1 MITKE
6 AQFSKYKAY
15 YPVDG
20 TRFMALT
27 ILDANRYAKKV
38 GVELEIE
45 KWIDEERK

>member
-15 YPVDG
+15 YLVDG

-27 ILDANRYAKKV
+27 ILDAKRYAKKV
-38 GVELEIE
+38 EVELEIE
-45 KWIDEERK
+45 KWIDEESK

>member
-15 YPVDG
+15 YLVDG

-27 ILDANRYAKKV
+27 ILDAKRYAKKV
-38 GVELEIE
+38 DILIIAVSGLLPTY
-45 KWIDEERK
+45 